1 LVQGEVTLKRV
12 AFTLIGGRGWMGGLN
27 YQINLLSALVAH
39 QAQRI
44 TPILFLGNDIDKE
57 LLDKFSSIDGL
68 KIVQSPEFNAQ
79 YKFKRLL
86 MSLLV
91 GRDSSALSIF
101 RRHNIDVAFE
111 AANFY
116 GWRFPLKTI
125 AWIPDLQHQRLKHY
139 FSFFAFWKREIG
151 FRMQVYSGRHIM
163 LSSEDAK
170 SDFQHFYRIQPN
182 RLHVVRFAVPIRA
195 VNFDL
200 NRLLAKYDL
209 PELFFYLPN
218 QFWRHKNHECVIRAL
233 ASANQKGCAITVAAS
248 GNPKDPRDPNYFPDL
263 VNLAKSLGVSDQ
275 FKILGLIPYEDVQAL
290 MRGCAAIINPSR
302 FEGWSTTVEEAK
314 ALSVN
319 MLLSDINVHREQAG
333 ALALYFDV
341 EDKDTL
347 ATLLINHQT
356 KSKTNKN
363 QPSAFVFKQAE
374 ENMSKYAASFASM
387 VSNIV

>member
-1 LVQGEVTLKRV
+1 MRV

-27 YQINLLSALVAH
+27 YQINLLSALVSY
-39 QAQRI
+39 QAQTI

-57 LLDKFSSIDGL
+57 LLDKFSSINGL
-68 KIVQSPEFNAQ
+68 EIIQSPEFNTQ
-79 YKFKRLL
+79 QKFKRLL
-86 MSLLV
+86 ISLMV
-91 GRDSSALSIF
+91 GCDSSALNIF
-101 RRHNIDVAFE
+101 RQHNIDVAFE

-170 SDFQHFYRIQPN
+170 SDFQHFYRTQPN
-182 RLHVVRFAVPIRA
+182 RLHVVRFAVPFRA

-200 NRLLAKYDL
+200 NRLLAKYGL

-233 ASANQKGCAITVAAS
+233 ASANQKGCAITVAVS

-263 VNLAKSLGVSDQ
+263 VTLAESLGVSNQ

-290 MRGCAAIINPSR
+290 MRSCVAMINPSR

-314 ALSVN
+314 ALGVD

-333 ALALYFDV
+333 ALALYFGV
-341 EDKDTL
+341 NDKDVL
-347 ATLLINHQT
+347 ATLLVNHQI
-356 KSKTNKN
+356 KSKSNKK

-374 ENMSKYAASFASM
+374 ENMREFAASFASM

>member
-1 LVQGEVTLKRV
+1 MRV

-27 YQINLLSALVAH
+27 YQINLLSALVAY
-39 QAQRI
+39 QAQTI

-57 LLDKFSSIDGL
+57 LLDKFRSIGGIE
-68 KIVQSPEFNAQ
+68 IVQSPEFNAQ
-79 YKFKRLL
+79 QKFKRLL

-91 GRDSSALSIF
+91 GRDSSALNIF
-101 RRHNIDVAFE
+101 RQHNIDVAFE

-125 AWIPDLQHQRLKHY
+125 AWIPDLQHQRLKYY

-195 VNFDL
+195 VTFDL
-200 NRLLAKYDL
+200 NSLLAKYGL

-218 QFWRHKNHECVIRAL
+218 QFWQHKNHECVIRAL
-233 ASANQKGCAITVAAS
+233 ASANQKGCAITVAVS
-248 GNPKDPRDPNYFPDL
+248 GNPRDPRDPNYFPDL
-263 VNLAKSLGVSDQ
+263 VTLAESLGVSNQ
-275 FKILGLIPYEDVQAL
+275 FKILGLIPYDDVQAL
-290 MRGCAAIINPSR
+290 MRSCVAMINPSR

-314 ALSVN
+314 ALGVN
-319 MLLSDINVHREQAG
+319 MLLSDINVHREQVG

-341 EDKDTL
+341 DDKDAL
-347 ATLLINHQT
+347 ATLLVNHQT

-374 ENMSKYAASFASM
+374 ENMSKFAASFASM

>member
-1 LVQGEVTLKRV
+1 MRV

-27 YQINLLSALVAH
+27 YQINLLSALVAY
-39 QAQRI
+39 QAQTI
-44 TPILFLGNDIDKE
+44 TPVLFLGHDIDKD
-57 LLDKFSSIDGL
+57 LLDKFRSIKGL
-68 KIVQSPEFNAQ
+68 EIVQSPDFNAQ
-79 YKFKRLL
+79 QKFKHLL
-86 MSLLV
+86 ISLIF
-91 GRDSSALSIF
+91 GCDSSALNIF
-101 RRHNIDVAFE
+101 RQHNIDVAFE

-170 SDFQHFYRIQPN
+170 SDFQHFYTIQPS
-182 RLHVVRFAVPIRA
+182 RLHVVRFAVPIRS
-195 VNFDL
+195 VTFDL
-200 NRLLAKYDL
+200 NGLLAKYEL
-209 PELFFYLPN
+209 PEIFFYLPN

-233 ASANQKGCAITVAAS
+233 ASANQKGYAITVAVS
-248 GNPKDPRDPNYFPDL
+248 GNTKDPRDPNYFPDL

-290 MRGCAAIINPSR
+290 MRSCVAMLNPSK

-314 ALSVN
+314 ALGVN

-341 EDKDTL
+341 DDKDKL
-347 ATLLINHQT
+347 ATLLVNHQT
-356 KSKTNKN
+356 KSNRNKN
-363 QPSAFVFKQAE
+363 QPSDFVFKQAE
-374 ENMSKYAASFASM
+374 ENMRKFAASFASM

>member
-27 YQINLLSALVAH
+27 YQVNLLSALVAY
-39 QAQRI
+39 QAQTV
-44 TPILFLGNDIDKE
+44 TPILFLGNDIDND
-57 LLDKFSSIDGL
+57 LLDKFRRIDGL
-68 KIVQSPEFNAQ
+68 KTVQSSEFNAQ
-79 YKFKRLL
+79 Q
-86 MSLLV
+86 
-91 GRDSSALSIF
+91 
-101 RRHNIDVAFE
+101 NIDVAFE

-151 FRMQVYSGRHIM
+151 FRMQVHSGREIM

-170 SDFQHFYRIQPN
+170 NDFQRFYRISLN
-182 RLHVVRFAVPIRA
+182 KLHVVRFAVPVHAITY
-195 VNFDL
+195 DL
-200 NRLLAKYDL
+200 TNLLARYEL
-209 PELFFYLPN
+209 PDHFFYLPN

-233 ASANQKGCAITVAAS
+233 ASAIQKDCAITVAVS

-263 VNLAKSLGVSDQ
+263 MRLAKSLGVSNQ

-290 MRGCAAIINPSR
+290 MRSCIAMINPSR

-314 ALSVN
+314 ALGVS

-333 ALALYFDV
+333 ALAQYFDL
-341 EDKDTL
+341 DDYDSL
-347 ATLLINHQT
+347 ATLLMNHPK
-356 KSKTNKN
+356 KSKVNKIK
-363 QPSAFVFKQAE
+363 SDAFVLKQAE
-374 ENMSKYAASFASM
+374 ENMKTFAASFASM
-387 VSNIV
+387 VSNLA